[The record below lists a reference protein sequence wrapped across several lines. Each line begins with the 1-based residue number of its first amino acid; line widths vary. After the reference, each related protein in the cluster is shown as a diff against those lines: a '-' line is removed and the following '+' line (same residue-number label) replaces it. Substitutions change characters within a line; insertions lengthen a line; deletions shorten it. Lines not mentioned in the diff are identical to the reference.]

1 MATTIAPR
9 HVRGF
14 ADVNRLVRL
23 LESPWTFRI
32 TIALFVVVGAVLSVA
47 IHMPVVDGVGHVP
60 YSGTIAPDENRH
72 IANILYYAGRSV
84 WAGPVITDAPA
95 QLLSMGEIE
104 RFPSYVY
111 YYLTSFPVKAMLDVG
126 APYSAI
132 VVALRFLNVLI
143 AAAGLLVVHRLVRTM
158 GMALWVATLVVVLL
172 AATGRY
178 EWQAA
183 AVTYDTPANTLFF
196 LCLLYC
202 ARLIRSSAHGYAD
215 LFRAL
220 VLGGAAIAV
229 KYTFV
234 PFVLVAVAVAFVLVV
249 QRDGLRTFAHP
260 VQRFRR
266 VFAEHPVTSALW
278 SALFVVTLAVLV
290 ERIGGNL
297 LLYGQFN
304 PSCPKLHTHQECLA
318 FDIYRRNY
326 WAERTHDLAIANN
339 VPQTPFD
346 VFEFVGSWI
355 SAYFQSM
362 FFYRG
367 RNTTWQ
373 VATWVQVAGA
383 VTFVIAL
390 VAILTAF
397 RALLRTRALVW
408 GMVVAGSYVVAM
420 FLFNLRTFLRL
431 DNEYAFSGRYLL
443 PVLPLVFAF
452 MVLAGVA
459 LWRMLPVGWRR
470 ALIVPGVL
478 LAAAVFVTYLGPVA
492 FFTYARGESW
502 YTPIALHLLPSFLTG
517 VSS

>member
-1 MATTIAPR
+1 LATTIAPR
-9 HVRGF
+9 HVRGLT
-14 ADVNRLVRL
+14 DVNRLVRL
-23 LESPWTFRI
+23 LENPWTTRV

-47 IHMPVVDGVGHVP
+47 IHMPVVDGVGNVP
-60 YSGTIAPDENRH
+60 YVGTVAPDENRH

-111 YYLTSFPVKAMLDVG
+111 YYVTSFPVKAMLDVG
-126 APYSAI
+126 APYSVI

-143 AAAGLLVVHRLVRTM
+143 AAAGLLVVHRLVRAM
-158 GMALWVATLVVVLL
+158 GMSLWVATLVVLLL
-172 AATGRY
+172 AGTGRY

-202 ARLIRSSAHGYAD
+202 ARLIRSSAQGYAD

-220 VLGGAAIAV
+220 VLGAAAIVV

-234 PFVLVAVAVAFVLVV
+234 PFVLVAVAVAVVLVV

-266 VFAEHPVTSALW
+266 AFVEHPVTSALW
-278 SALFVVTLAVLV
+278 SALFVVTMAVLV

-304 PSCPKLHTHQECLA
+304 PSCPKLHTHQECLS

-326 WAERTHDLAIANN
+326 WAERTHDLAIADQ

-367 RNTTWQ
+367 RNTVWQ
-373 VATWVQVAGA
+373 VDTWVQVAGA
-383 VTFVIAL
+383 LTFVLAV
-390 VAILTAF
+390 VATVVSF
-397 RALLRTRALVW
+397 RSLIRTRAMVW

-431 DNEYAFSGRYLL
+431 DNEYAFSGRYLI
-443 PVLPLVFAF
+443 PVLPLIFAF
-452 MVLAGVA
+452 AVLAAVA
-459 LWRMLPVGWRR
+459 LWRTLPAGWRR
-470 ALIVPGVL
+470 T
-478 LAAAVFVTYLGPVA
+478 AAVPAVVLAVVVLVTYAGPVA

-502 YTPIALHLLPSFLTG
+502 YTPMALHLLPGFLTG